1 MTHQKR
7 LSIPKSWKAGKK
19 GQKWVSST
27 RPGPH
32 SQARSLP
39 LGIIIRDILKLVD
52 NSREGKKILSEGKVL
67 VDGIPRKDL
76 RFPVGLFDVIA
87 LPAIN
92 EAYRMLQDEK
102 GRLSIHKL
110 SETNVNKLCR
120 IDNKTILK
128 GGKVQLNL
136 SDGTNI
142 LGSNEYNTKDSLI
155 LSLPDKQ
162 VVKHL
167 QFKVGNLAM
176 VVGGQHS
183 GEIGKIKEI
192 REVKSS
198 RHNTV
203 AISGETD
210 FETIEDYVIVIG
222 EDKPEIRLGG
232 EAIE

>member
-7 LSIPKSWKAGKK
+7 LSVPKSWKIGRK
-19 GQKWVSST
+19 GYKWISTT

-52 NSREGKKILSEGKVL
+52 NSREGKRILSEGKVL
-67 VDGIPRKDL
+67 VDGTPRKDL
-76 RFPVGLFDVIA
+76 RFPVGLFDVIT
-87 LPAIN
+87 LPLIN
-92 EAYRMLQDEK
+92 ESYRMVQDEK
-102 GRLSIHKL
+102 GRLVLHKL
-110 SETNVNKLCR
+110 NETNVNKLCR
-120 IDNKTILK
+120 IDNKITLK

-142 LGSNEYNTKDSLI
+142 LGSNEYGTKDSLI
-155 LSLPDKQ
+155 LSVPDKH
-162 VVKHL
+162 VIKHL

-192 REVKSS
+192 KEVKSS

-203 AISGETD
+203 TISGEKD
-210 FETIEDYVIVIG
+210 FETIENYVIVIG
-222 EDKPEIRLGG
+222 EDRPEIRLGG
-232 EAIE
+232 EI

>member
-7 LSIPKSWKAGKK
+7 LSVPKSWKIGRK
-19 GQKWVSST
+19 GYKWVSTT

-52 NSREGKKILSEGKVL
+52 NSREGKRILSEGKVL

-76 RFPVGLFDVIA
+76 RFPVGLFDVIT
-87 LPAIN
+87 LPLIN
-92 EAYRMLQDEK
+92 ESYRMVQDEK
-102 GRLSIHKL
+102 GRLVLHKL
-110 SETNVNKLCR
+110 NETNVNKLCR
-120 IDNKTILK
+120 INNKITLK

-142 LGSNEYNTKDSLI
+142 LGSNEYRTKDSLI
-155 LSLPDKQ
+155 LSVPDKQ

-203 AISGETD
+203 TISGEKD
-210 FETIEDYVIVIG
+210 FETIENYVIVIG
-222 EDKPEIRLGG
+222 EDTPEIRLGG
-232 EAIE
+232 DMQ

>member
-19 GQKWVSST
+19 GYKWVSTT

-76 RFPVGLFDVIA
+76 RFPVGLFDVIT
-87 LPAIN
+87 LPLIN
-92 EAYRMLQDEK
+92 ETYRMFQDEK
-102 GRLSIHKL
+102 GRLALHKL
-110 SETNVNKLCR
+110 NETNVNKLCR
-120 IDNKTILK
+120 INNKTTLK

-136 SDGTNI
+136 NDGTNI
-142 LGSNEYNTKDSLI
+142 LGSSEYGTKDSLI
-155 LSLPDKQ
+155 LSVPDKQ
-162 VVKHL
+162 IVKHL

-183 GEIGKIKEI
+183 GEIGKITEI

-232 EAIE
+232 EVIE

>member
-7 LSIPKSWKAGKK
+7 LAIPKSWKVGKK
-19 GQKWVSST
+19 GYKWVSTT

-32 SQARSLP
+32 SKARSLP

-52 NSREGKKILSEGKVL
+52 NSREGKRILSEGKVL

-76 RFPVGLFDVIA
+76 RFPVGLFDVIS
-87 LPAIN
+87 LPLIN
-92 EAYRMLQDEK
+92 ETYRVLQDEK
-102 GRLSIHKL
+102 GRLTLYKL

-120 IDNKTILK
+120 INNKTILK

-136 SDGTNI
+136 NDGANI
-142 LGSNEYNTKDSLI
+142 LGSNEYSTKDSLI
-155 LSLPDKQ
+155 LSVPDKKII
-162 VVKHL
+162 KHL
-167 QFKVGNLAM
+167 KFKVGNLAM

-183 GEIGKIKEI
+183 GEIGTIKEI
-192 REVKSS
+192 KEVKSS

-210 FETIEDYVIVIG
+210 FETIEDYVFVIG

>member
-1 MTHQKR
+1 VTHQKR
-7 LSIPKSWKAGKK
+7 LSIPKSWKVGKK
-19 GQKWVSST
+19 GYKWVSTTS
-27 RPGPH
+27 PGPH
-32 SQARSLP
+32 SKTRSLP
-39 LGIIIRDILKLVD
+39 LGIIIRDFLKLVD
-52 NSREGKKILSEGKVL
+52 NSREGKRILSEGKVF

-76 RFPVGLFDVIA
+76 RFPVGLFDVIT
-87 LPAIN
+87 LPLIN
-92 EAYRMLQDEK
+92 ETYRVLQDEK
-102 GRLSIHKL
+102 GRLSLYKL
-110 SETNVNKLCR
+110 NETQVNKLCR
-120 IDNKTILK
+120 INDKTTLK

-136 SDGTNI
+136 NDGTNI
-142 LGSNEYNTKDSLI
+142 LGSNDYGTKDSLI
-155 LSLPDKQ
+155 LSVPDKQ

-176 VVGGQHS
+176 VVGGKHS

-232 EAIE
+232 EVVE

>member
-19 GQKWVSST
+19 GYKWVSTT
-27 RPGPH
+27 RSGPH

-39 LGIIIRDILKLVD
+39 LGIIIRNILKLVD
-52 NSREGKKILSEGKVL
+52 NSREGKRVLSEGKVL

-76 RFPVGLFDVIA
+76 RFPVGLFDVIS
-87 LPAIN
+87 LPLSN
-92 EAYRMLQDEK
+92 ESYRMLQDEK
-102 GRLSIHKL
+102 GRLTFYKL
-110 SETNVNKLCR
+110 NEANVNKLCR
-120 IDNKTILK
+120 INNKTTLK

-136 SDGTNI
+136 NDGTNI
-142 LGSNEYNTKDSLI
+142 LGSNEYGTKDSLI
-155 LSLPDKQ
+155 LSVPDKQ

-203 AISGETD
+203 VISGDTD
-210 FETIEDYVIVIG
+210 FETIEDYVFVIG

-232 EAIE
+232 EIIE

>member
-1 MTHQKR
+1 LTHQKR
-7 LSIPKSWKAGKK
+7 LSVPKSWKIGRK
-19 GQKWVSST
+19 GYKWVSTT

-52 NSREGKKILSEGKVL
+52 NSREGKRILSEGKVL
-67 VDGIPRKDL
+67 VDGTPRKDL
-76 RFPVGLFDVIA
+76 RFPVGLFDVIT
-87 LPAIN
+87 LPLIN
-92 EAYRMLQDEK
+92 ESYRMAQDEK
-102 GRLSIHKL
+102 GRLVLHKL
-110 SETNVNKLCR
+110 NETNVNKLCR
-120 IDNKTILK
+120 IDNKVTLT

-142 LGSNEYNTKDSLI
+142 MGSNEYRTKDSLI
-155 LSLPDKQ
+155 LSVPDKE
-162 VVKHL
+162 VIKHL

-203 AISGETD
+203 TISGEKE
-210 FETIEDYVIVIG
+210 FETIENYVIVIG
-222 EDKPEIRLGG
+222 EDRPEIRLGG
-232 EAIE
+232 EMP

>member
-7 LSIPKSWKAGKK
+7 LSIPKSWKVGRK
-19 GQKWVSST
+19 GYKWVSTT

-52 NSREGKKILSEGKVL
+52 NSREGKRILSEGKVL
-67 VDGIPRKDL
+67 VDGTPRKDL
-76 RFPVGLFDVIA
+76 KFPVGLFDVIT
-87 LPAIN
+87 LPLIN
-92 EAYRMLQDEK
+92 ESYRMVQDEK
-102 GRLSIHKL
+102 GRLVLHKL
-110 SETNVNKLCR
+110 NETNVNKLCR
-120 IDNKTILK
+120 INDKTTLK

-142 LGSNEYNTKDSLI
+142 LGSNEYGTKDSLI
-155 LSLPDKQ
+155 LSVPDKQ
-162 VVKHL
+162 VIKHL

-203 AISGETD
+203 TISGEKD
-210 FETIEDYVIVIG
+210 FETIENYVIVIG
-222 EDKPEIRLGG
+222 EDRPEIRLGG
-232 EAIE
+232 EV

>member
-7 LSIPKSWKAGKK
+7 LSIPTSWKIGKK
-19 GQKWVSST
+19 GNKWVSST

-32 SQARSLP
+32 SKARSLP
-39 LGIIIRDILKLVD
+39 LGILIRDVLKLVD
-52 NSREGKKILSEGKVL
+52 NSREGKRVLSEGKIL

-76 RFPVGLFDVIA
+76 RFPVGLFDVVSI
-87 LPAIN
+87 PSIN

-102 GRLSIHKL
+102 GRLTLHKL
-110 SETNVNKLCR
+110 NETKVNKLCR
-120 IDNKTILK
+120 INNKTTLR

-142 LGSNEYNTKDSLI
+142 LGSNEYGTKDSLI
-155 LSLPDKQ
+155 LSIPDKQ
-162 VVKHL
+162 IVKHL
-167 QFKVGNLAM
+167 KFMVGNLAM

-183 GEIGKIKEI
+183 GELGKIKEI

-203 AISGETD
+203 MISGEID

-222 EDKPEIRLGG
+222 EEKPEIRLGG
-232 EAIE
+232 ELHE

>member
-1 MTHQKR
+1 LTHQKR
-7 LSIPKSWKAGKK
+7 LSIPRSWKAGRK
-19 GQKWVSST
+19 GYKWVSTT

-39 LGIIIRDILKLVD
+39 LGIIIRDVLKLVD
-52 NSREGKKILSEGKVL
+52 NSREGKRILSEGKVL
-67 VDGIPRKDL
+67 VDGIPRKDI
-76 RFPVGLFDVIA
+76 RFPVGLFDVIT
-87 LPAIN
+87 LPLIN
-92 EAYRMLQDEK
+92 ETYRMLQDEK
-102 GRLSIHKL
+102 GRLSLHKL
-110 SETNVNKLCR
+110 NEANVNKLCR
-120 IDNKTILK
+120 INNKTTLQ

-136 SDGTNI
+136 NDGNNI
-142 LGSNEYNTKDSLI
+142 LGSNEYGTKDSLI
-155 LSLPDKQ
+155 LSVPDKQ

-176 VVGGQHS
+176 VIGGQHS

-222 EDKPEIRLGG
+222 EDKPEIQLGG
-232 EAIE
+232 EMIE

>member
-1 MTHQKR
+1 LTHQKR
-7 LSIPKSWKAGKK
+7 LSVPKSWKIGRK
-19 GQKWVSST
+19 GYKWISTT

-52 NSREGKKILSEGKVL
+52 NSREGKRILSEGKVL

-76 RFPVGLFDVIA
+76 RFPVGLFDVIT
-87 LPAIN
+87 LPLIN
-92 EAYRMLQDEK
+92 ESYRMVQDEK
-102 GRLSIHKL
+102 GRLVLHKL
-110 SETNVNKLCR
+110 NETNVNKLCR
-120 IDNKTILK
+120 INNKITLK

-142 LGSNEYNTKDSLI
+142 LGSNEYRTKDSLI
-155 LSLPDKQ
+155 LSVPDKQ

-203 AISGETD
+203 TISGEKD
-210 FETIEDYVIVIG
+210 FETIENYVIVIG
-222 EDKPEIRLGG
+222 EDRPEIRLGG
-232 EAIE
+232 DTQ

>member
-7 LSIPKSWKAGKK
+7 LSVPKSWKIGRK
-19 GQKWVSST
+19 GYKWISTT

-52 NSREGKKILSEGKVL
+52 NSREGKRILSEGKVL
-67 VDGIPRKDL
+67 VDGTPRKDL
-76 RFPVGLFDVIA
+76 RFPVGLFDVIT
-87 LPAIN
+87 LPLIN
-92 EAYRMLQDEK
+92 ESYRMVQDEK
-102 GRLSIHKL
+102 GRLVLHKL
-110 SETNVNKLCR
+110 NETNVNKLCR
-120 IDNKTILK
+120 IDDKVTLK

-142 LGSNEYNTKDSLI
+142 LGSNEYGTKDSLI
-155 LSLPDKQ
+155 LSVPDKQ

-192 REVKSS
+192 KEVKSS

-203 AISGETD
+203 TISGEKD
-210 FETIEDYVIVIG
+210 FETIENYVIVIG

-232 EAIE
+232 EI

>member
-7 LSIPKSWKAGKK
+7 LSVPKSWKLGKK
-19 GQKWVSST
+19 GYKWVSTT

-32 SQARSLP
+32 SHARSLP
-39 LGIIIRDILKLVD
+39 LGIIIRNILKIVD
-52 NSREGKKILSEGKVL
+52 NSREGKRILSEGKVL

-76 RFPVGLFDVIA
+76 RFPVGLFDVITFP
-87 LPAIN
+87 LTD
-92 EAYRMLQDEK
+92 ESYRMLQDEK
-102 GRLSIHKL
+102 GRLTLHKL

-120 IDNKTILK
+120 IDNKTTLK
-128 GGKVQLNL
+128 GGKIQLNL

-142 LGSNEYNTKDSLI
+142 LGSNEYGTKDSLI
-155 LSLPDKQ
+155 LSIPDKQ
-162 VVKHL
+162 VLKHL

-210 FETIEDYVIVIG
+210 FETIESYVIVIG

-232 EAIE
+232 EINE

>member
-19 GQKWVSST
+19 GYKWVSTT

-52 NSREGKKILSEGKVL
+52 NSREGKRVLSEGKVL

-76 RFPVGLFDVIA
+76 RFPVGLFDVIS
-87 LPAIN
+87 LPLSN
-92 EAYRMLQDEK
+92 ESYRMLQDEK
-102 GRLSIHKL
+102 GRLTLYKL
-110 SETNVNKLCR
+110 NEANVNKLCR
-120 IDNKTILK
+120 INNKTTLK

-136 SDGTNI
+136 NDGTNI
-142 LGSNEYNTKDSLI
+142 LGSNEYGTKDSLI
-155 LSLPDKQ
+155 LSVPDKQ

-167 QFKVGNLAM
+167 EFKVGNLAM
-176 VVGGQHS
+176 VVGGLHS

-192 REVKSS
+192 RVVKSS

-203 AISGETD
+203 AISGDTD
-210 FETIEDYVIVIG
+210 FETIEDYVFVIG

-232 EAIE
+232 EIIE

>member
-19 GQKWVSST
+19 GYKWVSTT

-32 SQARSLP
+32 SKVRSLP

-52 NSREGKKILSEGKVL
+52 NSREGKRILSEGNVL

-76 RFPVGLFDVIA
+76 RFPVGLFDVIT
-87 LPAIN
+87 LPLIN

-102 GRLSIHKL
+102 GRLTLHKL
-110 SETNVNKLCR
+110 SETNVNKLCK
-120 IDNKTILK
+120 INNKTTLK

-136 SDGTNI
+136 NDGTNI
-142 LGSNEYNTKDSLI
+142 LGSNEYSTKDSLI
-155 LSLPDKQ
+155 LSVPDKQ

-167 QFKVGNLAM
+167 KFKVGNLAM

-183 GEIGKIKEI
+183 GEIGTIKEI
-192 REVKSS
+192 KEVKSS

-203 AISGETD
+203 TISGETD
-210 FETIEDYVIVIG
+210 FEAIEDYVFVIG

>member
-7 LSIPKSWKAGKK
+7 LSIPKSWKVGKK
-19 GQKWVSST
+19 GYKWVSTT

-39 LGIIIRDILKLVD
+39 LGIIIRDVLKLVD
-52 NSREGKKILSEGKVL
+52 NSREGKRILSEGKVL

-76 RFPVGLFDVIA
+76 RFPIGLFDVIT
-87 LPAIN
+87 LPLID
-92 EAYRMLQDEK
+92 ESYRMLQDEK
-102 GRLSIHKL
+102 GRLTLHKL
-110 SETNVNKLCR
+110 NETQVNKLCR
-120 IDNKTILK
+120 INNKTTLK

-142 LGSNEYNTKDSLI
+142 LGSNEYGTKDSLI
-155 LSLPDKQ
+155 LSVPDKQ

-183 GEIGKIKEI
+183 GELGKIKEI

-203 AISGETD
+203 TISGDKE

-232 EAIE
+232 ELSE

>member
-19 GQKWVSST
+19 GYKWVSTT

-52 NSREGKKILSEGKVL
+52 NSREGKRVLSEGKVL

-76 RFPVGLFDVIA
+76 RFPVGLFDVIS
-87 LPAIN
+87 LPLSN
-92 EAYRMLQDEK
+92 ESYRMLQDEK
-102 GRLSIHKL
+102 GRLTLYKL
-110 SETNVNKLCR
+110 NEANVNKLCR
-120 IDNKTILK
+120 INNKTTLK

-136 SDGTNI
+136 NDGTNI
-142 LGSNEYNTKDSLI
+142 LGSNEYGTKDSLI
-155 LSLPDKQ
+155 LSVPDKQ

-176 VVGGQHS
+176 VVGGLHS

-203 AISGETD
+203 TISGDTD
-210 FETIEDYVIVIG
+210 FETIEDYVFVIG

-232 EAIE
+232 EIIE

>member
-19 GQKWVSST
+19 GYKWVSTT

-52 NSREGKKILSEGKVL
+52 NSREGKRVLSEGKVL

-76 RFPVGLFDVIA
+76 RFPVGLFDVIS
-87 LPAIN
+87 LPLSN
-92 EAYRMLQDEK
+92 ESYRILQDEK
-102 GRLSIHKL
+102 GRLTLYKL
-110 SETNVNKLCR
+110 NEANVNKLCR
-120 IDNKTILK
+120 INNKTTLK

-136 SDGTNI
+136 NDGTNI
-142 LGSNEYNTKDSLI
+142 LGSNEYGTKDSLI
-155 LSLPDKQ
+155 LSVPDKQ

-167 QFKVGNLAM
+167 EFKVGNLAM
-176 VVGGQHS
+176 VVGGLHS

-203 AISGETD
+203 TISGDTD
-210 FETIEDYVIVIG
+210 FETIEDYVFVIG

-232 EAIE
+232 EIIE

>member
-7 LSIPKSWKAGKK
+7 LSIPKSWKVGKK
-19 GQKWVSST
+19 GYKWVSTT

-39 LGIIIRDILKLVD
+39 LGIIIRDVLKLVD
-52 NSREGKKILSEGKVL
+52 NSREGKRILSEGKVL

-76 RFPVGLFDVIA
+76 RFPIGLFDIIT
-87 LPAIN
+87 LPLIN
-92 EAYRMLQDEK
+92 ESYRMLQDEK
-102 GRLSIHKL
+102 GRLTLHKL
-110 SETNVNKLCR
+110 NEMKVNKLCR
-120 IDNKTILK
+120 INDKTTLK
-128 GGKVQLNL
+128 GGKIQLNL

-142 LGSNEYNTKDSLI
+142 VGSSEYGTKDSLI
-155 LSLPDKQ
+155 LSVPEKQ

-232 EAIE
+232 EASE

>member
-1 MTHQKR
+1 LTHQKR
-7 LSIPKSWKAGKK
+7 LSVPKSWKIGRK
-19 GQKWVSST
+19 GFKWVSTT

-39 LGIIIRDILKLVD
+39 IGLIIRDILKIVD
-52 NSREGKKILSEGKVL
+52 NSREGKRILSEGKVL
-67 VDGIPRKDL
+67 VDGTPRKDI
-76 RFPVGLFDVIA
+76 RFPVGLFDVIT
-87 LPAIN
+87 LPLIN
-92 EAYRMLQDEK
+92 ESYRMVQDEK
-102 GRLSIHKL
+102 GRLVLHKL
-110 SETNVNKLCR
+110 NETNVNKLCR
-120 IDNKTILK
+120 IDNKVTLT

-142 LGSNEYNTKDSLI
+142 MGSNEYSTKDSLI
-155 LSLPDKQ
+155 LSVPDKE
-162 VVKHL
+162 VIKHL

-203 AISGETD
+203 TISGEKE
-210 FETIEDYVIVIG
+210 FETIENYVIVIG
-222 EDKPEIRLGG
+222 EDRPEIRLGG
-232 EAIE
+232 EMP

>member
-7 LSIPKSWKAGKK
+7 LSIPRSWKAGKK
-19 GQKWVSST
+19 GYKWVSTT

-52 NSREGKKILSEGKVL
+52 NSREGKRILSEGKVL

-76 RFPVGLFDVIA
+76 RFPVGLFDVIT
-87 LPAIN
+87 LPLIN
-92 EAYRMLQDEK
+92 ETYRMFQDEK
-102 GRLSIHKL
+102 GRLVLHKL
-110 SETNVNKLCR
+110 DATNVNKLCR
-120 IDNKTILK
+120 INNKTTIK

-136 SDGTNI
+136 NDGTNI
-142 LGSNEYNTKDSLI
+142 LGSNEYGTKDSLI

-162 VVKHL
+162 IVKHL

-176 VVGGQHS
+176 VVGGRHS
-183 GEIGKIKEI
+183 GEIGKITEI
-192 REVKSS
+192 KEVKSS

-232 EAIE
+232 EVIE

>member
-7 LSIPKSWKAGKK
+7 LSVPKSWKMGRK
-19 GQKWVSST
+19 GYKWVSTT

-39 LGIIIRDILKLVD
+39 IGIIIRDVLKLVD
-52 NSREGKKILSEGKVL
+52 NSREGKRILSEGKVL

-76 RFPVGLFDVIA
+76 RFPVGLFDVIT
-87 LPAIN
+87 LPLIN
-92 EAYRMLQDEK
+92 ESYRMAQDEK
-102 GRLSIHKL
+102 GRLVLHKL
-110 SETNVNKLCR
+110 NETNVNKLCR
-120 IDNKTILK
+120 IDNKVTLK

-142 LGSNEYNTKDSLI
+142 LGSNEYGTKDSLI
-155 LSLPDKQ
+155 LSVPDKK

-203 AISGETD
+203 TISGENE
-210 FETIEDYVIVIG
+210 FVTIENYVIVIG

-232 EAIE
+232 EMP

>member
-1 MTHQKR
+1 LTHQKR
-7 LSIPKSWKAGKK
+7 LSIPRSWKAGRK
-19 GQKWVSST
+19 GYKWVSTT

-39 LGIIIRDILKLVD
+39 LGIIIRDILKIVD
-52 NSREGKKILSEGKVL
+52 NSREGKRILSEGKVL
-67 VDGIPRKDL
+67 VDGTPRKDL
-76 RFPVGLFDVIA
+76 RFPVGLFDVIT
-87 LPAIN
+87 LPLIN
-92 EAYRMLQDEK
+92 ESYRMVQDEK
-102 GRLSIHKL
+102 GRLILHKL
-110 SETNVNKLCR
+110 NETNVNKLCR
-120 IDNKTILK
+120 INNKITLK

-142 LGSNEYNTKDSLI
+142 LGSNEYGTKDSLI
-155 LSLPDKQ
+155 LSVPDKQ
-162 VVKHL
+162 VLKHL

-203 AISGETD
+203 TISGDKD
-210 FETIEDYVIVIG
+210 FETIENYVIVIG
-222 EDKPEIRLGG
+222 EDRPEIRLGG
-232 EAIE
+232 EI

>member
-7 LSIPKSWKAGKK
+7 LSIPKSWKVGKK
-19 GQKWVSST
+19 GYKWVSTT
-27 RPGPH
+27 RPGTH

-39 LGIIIRDILKLVD
+39 LGIIIRDILKLVN
-52 NSREGKKILSEGKVL
+52 NSREGKRILSEGKVL

-76 RFPVGLFDVIA
+76 RFPVGLFDVIT
-87 LPAIN
+87 LPLVN

-102 GRLSIHKL
+102 GRLTLHKL
-110 SETNVNKLCR
+110 NETQVNKLCR
-120 IDNKTILK
+120 INNKTTLK

-142 LGSNEYNTKDSLI
+142 LGSNEYGTKDSLI
-155 LSLPDKQ
+155 LSVPDKQ

-183 GEIGKIKEI
+183 GEIGKITEI

-203 AISGETD
+203 AISGEKD

-232 EAIE
+232 ELSE

>member
-7 LSIPKSWKAGKK
+7 LSVPKSWKIGKK
-19 GQKWVSST
+19 GNKWISTT

-52 NSREGKKILSEGKVL
+52 NSREGKRILSEGKVL

-76 RFPVGLFDVIA
+76 RFPVGLFDVIT
-87 LPAIN
+87 LPLVN

-102 GRLSIHKL
+102 GRLTLHKL
-110 SETNVNKLCR
+110 NETQVNKLCR
-120 IDNKTILK
+120 INNKVTLK

-142 LGSNEYNTKDSLI
+142 LGSNEYGTKDSLI
-155 LSLPDKQ
+155 LSVPDKK

-176 VVGGQHS
+176 IVGGQHS
-183 GEIGKIKEI
+183 GEIGKIVEI

-198 RHNTV
+198 RHNMV
-203 AISGETD
+203 AISGEKD

-232 EAIE
+232 ELIE

>member
-7 LSIPKSWKAGKK
+7 LSIPRSWKIGKK
-19 GQKWVSST
+19 GNKWISST
-27 RPGPH
+27 FPGPH
-32 SQARSLP
+32 NKEGSLP
-39 LGIIIRDILKLVD
+39 LGILIRDILKLVD
-52 NSREGKKILSEGKVL
+52 NSREGKRVLSEGKIL

-76 RFPVGLFDVIA
+76 RFPVGLFDVISI
-87 LPAIN
+87 PSIN
-92 EAYRMLQDEK
+92 EAYRVLQDEK
-102 GRLSIHKL
+102 GRLTLHKL
-110 SETNVNKLCR
+110 NETNVNKLCR
-120 IDNKTILK
+120 INNKTVLR

-142 LGSNEYNTKDSLI
+142 LGSNEYGTKDSLI
-155 LSLPDKQ
+155 LSIPDKQ
-162 VVKHL
+162 IVKHL
-167 QFKVGNLAM
+167 KFTVGNLAM

-183 GEIGKIKEI
+183 GELGKIKEI

-203 AISGETD
+203 MISGDHD

-232 EAIE
+232 ELHE

>member
-19 GQKWVSST
+19 GYKWVSTT

-52 NSREGKKILSEGKVL
+52 NSREGKRVLSEGKVL

-76 RFPVGLFDVIA
+76 RFPVGLFDVIS
-87 LPAIN
+87 LPLSN
-92 EAYRMLQDEK
+92 ESYRMLQDEK
-102 GRLSIHKL
+102 GRLTLYKL
-110 SETNVNKLCR
+110 NEANVNKLCR
-120 IDNKTILK
+120 INNKTTLK

-136 SDGTNI
+136 NDGTNI
-142 LGSNEYNTKDSLI
+142 LGSNEYGTKDSLI
-155 LSLPDKQ
+155 LSVPDKQ

-167 QFKVGNLAM
+167 HFKVGNLAM
-176 VVGGQHS
+176 VVGGLHS

-203 AISGETD
+203 TISGDTD
-210 FETIEDYVIVIG
+210 FETIEDYVFVIG

-232 EAIE
+232 EIIE

>member
-7 LSIPKSWKAGKK
+7 LSVPKSWKIGRK
-19 GQKWVSST
+19 GFKWVSTT

-39 LGIIIRDILKLVD
+39 IGLIIRDILKIVD
-52 NSREGKKILSEGKVL
+52 NSREGKRILSEGKVL
-67 VDGIPRKDL
+67 VDGTPRKDI
-76 RFPVGLFDVIA
+76 RFPVGLFDVIT
-87 LPAIN
+87 LPLIN
-92 EAYRMLQDEK
+92 ESYRMVQDEK
-102 GRLSIHKL
+102 GRLVLHKL
-110 SETNVNKLCR
+110 NETNVNKLCR
-120 IDNKTILK
+120 IDNKVTLT

-142 LGSNEYNTKDSLI
+142 MGSNEYSTKDSLI
-155 LSLPDKQ
+155 LSVPDKE
-162 VVKHL
+162 VIKHL

-203 AISGETD
+203 TISGEKE
-210 FETIEDYVIVIG
+210 FETIENYVIVIG
-222 EDKPEIRLGG
+222 EDRPEIRLGG
-232 EAIE
+232 EMP

>member
-7 LSIPKSWKAGKK
+7 LSVPKSWKIGRK
-19 GQKWVSST
+19 GYKWVSST

-39 LGIIIRDILKLVD
+39 LGIIIRDILKIVD
-52 NSREGKKILSEGKVL
+52 NSREGKRILSEGKVL

-76 RFPVGLFDVIA
+76 RFPVGLFDVLT
-87 LPAIN
+87 LPLIN
-92 EAYRMLQDEK
+92 ESYRMVQDEK
-102 GRLSIHKL
+102 GRLVLHKL
-110 SETNVNKLCR
+110 NETNVNKLCR
-120 IDNKTILK
+120 INNKTTLK

-142 LGSNEYNTKDSLI
+142 LGSNEYGTKDSLI
-155 LSLPDKQ
+155 LSVPDKQ
-162 VVKHL
+162 VIKHL

-203 AISGETD
+203 TISGENEFD
-210 FETIEDYVIVIG
+210 TIENYVIVIG
-222 EDKPEIRLGG
+222 EDVPEIRLGG
-232 EAIE
+232 EI

>member
-19 GQKWVSST
+19 GYKWVSTT

-39 LGIIIRDILKLVD
+39 LGIIIRDVLKLVD
-52 NSREGKKILSEGKVL
+52 NSREGKRILSEGKVL

-76 RFPVGLFDVIA
+76 RFPVGLFDIIT
-87 LPAIN
+87 LPLIN
-92 EAYRMLQDEK
+92 ETYRMLQDEK
-102 GRLSIHKL
+102 GRLSLHKL
-110 SETNVNKLCR
+110 NETNVNKLCR
-120 IDNKTILK
+120 INDKTTLK

-136 SDGTNI
+136 NDGTNI
-142 LGSNEYNTKDSLI
+142 LGSNEYGTKDSLI
-155 LSLPDKQ
+155 LSVPDKQ

-203 AISGETD
+203 AISGDTD

-222 EDKPEIRLGG
+222 EDKPEIGLGG
-232 EAIE
+232 EVIE

>member
-7 LSIPKSWKAGKK
+7 LSIPRSWKAGKK
-19 GQKWVSST
+19 GYKWVSTT

-39 LGIIIRDILKLVD
+39 LGIIIRDVLKLVD

-76 RFPVGLFDVIA
+76 RFPVGLFDVIT
-87 LPAIN
+87 LPLIN
-92 EAYRMLQDEK
+92 ETYRMFQDEK
-102 GRLSIHKL
+102 GRLALHKL
-110 SETNVNKLCR
+110 NETNVNKLCR
-120 IDNKTILK
+120 INNKTTLK

-136 SDGTNI
+136 NDGTNI
-142 LGSNEYNTKDSLI
+142 LGSNEYGTKDSLI
-155 LSLPDKQ
+155 LSVPDKQ
-162 VVKHL
+162 IVKHL

-183 GEIGKIKEI
+183 GEIGKITEI

-232 EAIE
+232 EVVE

>member
-7 LSIPKSWKAGKK
+7 LSIPKSWKVGKK
-19 GQKWVSST
+19 GFKWVSTT

-39 LGIIIRDILKLVD
+39 LGIIIRDVLKLVD
-52 NSREGKKILSEGKVL
+52 NSREGKRILSEGKVL

-76 RFPVGLFDVIA
+76 RFPIGLFDVIT
-87 LPAIN
+87 LPLIN
-92 EAYRMLQDEK
+92 ESYRMLQDEK
-102 GRLSIHKL
+102 GRLILHKL
-110 SETNVNKLCR
+110 SETKVNKLCR
-120 IDNKTILK
+120 INNKTTLK

-142 LGSNEYNTKDSLI
+142 LGSNEYGTKDSLI
-155 LSLPDKQ
+155 LSIPDKQ

-203 AISGETD
+203 TISGDKE

-232 EAIE
+232 EISE

>member
-7 LSIPKSWKAGKK
+7 LSIPKSWKVGKK
-19 GQKWVSST
+19 GYKWVSTT

-32 SQARSLP
+32 SRTRSLP
-39 LGIIIRDILKLVD
+39 LGIIIRDVLKIVD
-52 NSREGKKILSEGKVL
+52 NSREGKRVLSEGKVL

-76 RFPVGLFDVIA
+76 RFPIGLFDVIT
-87 LPAIN
+87 LPLIN
-92 EAYRMLQDEK
+92 ESYRMLQDEK
-102 GRLSIHKL
+102 GRLMLHKL
-110 SETNVNKLCR
+110 NETQVNKLCR
-120 IDNKTILK
+120 INNKTTLK

-142 LGSNEYNTKDSLI
+142 LGSNEYGTKDSLI
-155 LSLPDKQ
+155 LSVPDKQ

-183 GEIGKIKEI
+183 GVIGKIKEI

-210 FETIEDYVIVIG
+210 FETIEDYVFVIG
-222 EDKPEIRLGG
+222 EEVPEIRLGG
-232 EAIE
+232 EISE